1 MPSYS
6 CLLWGALDRHA
17 KSPNIEGVRVA
28 KDKLQALAK
37 DITSSQETDSENRLT
52 EDFTAIETPLSASF
66 QRPTLTKGINWTAI
80 RMDFIMAPQLQTRQA
95 LATKYGVDKE
105 NLDRR
110 ARVEHWQG
118 ERTRFR
124 TEMEEKVKSLA
135 ANGLAINL
143 IQWDAECL
151 QAARVLMGS
160 AMQELVNGA
169 LVKDVHA
176 AIAAAQK
183 VGLEAL
189 GRATGEGSH
198 PETQEDVVRVLEDYA
213 LAISEL
219 SPTVTVEPEAT
230 ETIQEAVEVDIPALA
245 AHTEDPTKAPVRS
258 SVKPVAAPAW
268 VER

>member
-1 MPSYS
+1 
-6 CLLWGALDRHA
+6 
-17 KSPNIEGVRVA
+17 V
-28 KDKLQALAK
+28 KDKLQALTK
-37 DITSSQETDSENRLT
+37 DITDSQETDSENRLT
-52 EDFTAIETPLSASF
+52 EDAGVIAEPLEKS
-66 QRPTLTKGINWTAI
+66 LTIPGIRKGVNWTAI

-118 ERTRFR
+118 ERVRFR

-151 QAARVLMGS
+151 QMARVLMGS
-160 AMQELVNGA
+160 CMQELVNGA

-176 AIAAAQK
+176 AIATAQK

-213 LAISEL
+213 AAISEL
-219 SPTVTVEPEAT
+219 SPTVTVEPGAT
-230 ETIQEAVEVDIPALA
+230 ETVQQETVEDIPTPALS
-245 AHTEDPTKAPVRS
+245 TGDPTKTPVRS